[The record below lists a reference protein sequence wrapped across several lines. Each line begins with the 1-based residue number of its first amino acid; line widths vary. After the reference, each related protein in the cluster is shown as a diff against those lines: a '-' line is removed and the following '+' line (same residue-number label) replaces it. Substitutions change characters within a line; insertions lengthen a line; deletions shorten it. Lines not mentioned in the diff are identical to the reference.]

1 MPQSLSYVHS
11 VHLALTRR
19 CGAQC
24 NYCTFKQS
32 DSPLMTFDEIE
43 QVIRKQKPTGIST
56 VVLGAGQSLERLA
69 NLPALWNDQGY
80 ASFIHYVQDVCRIV
94 LEHQLLPVVDIGPLT
109 YAQLEMLRPFVPT
122 IHLALENINTDFRA
136 TVQQNKSADDIM
148 ETFSDAGILG
158 IPITTG
164 LLFGAGESIDD
175 GLATL
180 NALDEIQKRYHNLQ
194 SVTLQ
199 YVYDTKRGN
208 ATRTDIEYLD
218 MLVKYS
224 RKVMPDVA
232 VIVPIHAQLH
242 WLDEGL
248 LPDDIGFV
256 FEGFDGINYDAPFP
270 KLTELE
276 RQFAKNHITLVP
288 RLPVFPDFID
298 RIDASESLRSV
309 LADWQSKRMYV
320 TYAKA

>member
-1 MPQSLSYVHS
+1 
-11 VHLALTRR
+11 
-19 CGAQC
+19 
-24 NYCTFKQS
+24 
-32 DSPLMTFDEIE
+32 
-43 QVIRKQKPTGIST
+43 
-56 VVLGAGQSLERLA
+56 
-69 NLPALWNDQGY
+69 
-80 ASFIHYVQDVCRIV
+80 
-94 LEHQLLPVVDIGPLT
+94 
-109 YAQLEMLRPFVPT
+109 
-122 IHLALENINTDFRA
+122 
-136 TVQQNKSADDIM
+136 
-148 ETFSDAGILG
+148 
-158 IPITTG
+158 
-164 LLFGAGESIDD
+164 
-175 GLATL
+175 
-180 NALDEIQKRYHNLQ
+180 
-194 SVTLQ
+194 Q